1 MAAILHKEKK
11 MITKQTSLIPN
22 FLGQPDFYYV
32 DKTTGRKYR
41 RIYAG
46 MQWPGVKTGAIIV
59 LGEGLDV
66 DADLGER
73 PIWVLAEYANKNP
86 SEIFAKCREFREL
99 MCVQEFFGDI
109 YNRPMMVLKRKSK
122 SGFNLSKAPSV
133 DNANAYET
141 YLAIIREKTS
151 ATNKVLNF
159 GGNRV
164 LREELAAMTS
174 VPTGNSFRTDFPHI
188 TALGYGLTALVV
200 NSETKPVLGPS
211 YGPLDEGVGM

>member
-22 FLGQPDFYYV
+22 FLGKPDFYYV
-32 DKTTGRKYR
+32 DKETGRKYR

-46 MQWPGVKTGAIIV
+46 MQWPGAKAGAIIV
-59 LGEGLDV
+59 LGETLEV
-66 DADLGER
+66 NADLDER

-109 YNRPMMVLKRKSK
+109 YNRLMMVLKSESK

-159 GGNRV
+159 GKSRV

-174 VPTGNSFRTDFPHI
+174 VPAGNSFRTDFPHI
-188 TALGYGLTALVV
+188 AALGYALAALVV
-200 NSETKPVLGPS
+200 NTETKPVLCAS
-211 YGPLDEGVGM
+211 YGPLDEGVGI